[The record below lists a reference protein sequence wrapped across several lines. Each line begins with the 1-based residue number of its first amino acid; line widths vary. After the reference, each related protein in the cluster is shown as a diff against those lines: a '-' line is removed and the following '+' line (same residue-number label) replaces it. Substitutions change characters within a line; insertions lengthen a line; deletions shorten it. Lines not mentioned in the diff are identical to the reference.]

1 MNRILRK
8 IGMVSLG
15 CPKNTVDSELVLG
28 TLASKGYNI
37 TADAG
42 GVEVIVVNT
51 CGFIDK
57 AKEESIDAILEMA
70 EYKRKGNCQ
79 KLVVMG
85 CLSQRYKDELLK
97 EIPEIDY
104 LVGAGDFKSVEEIM
118 ESKFQ
123 PSAFSLQPSASFV
136 R

>member
-1 MNRILRK
+1 MVKDLKK

-15 CPKNTVDSELVLG
+15 CPKNTVDSEIVLG
-28 TLASKGYNI
+28 SLTDKGYSVTSNEGD
-37 TADAG
+37 AD
-42 GVEVIVVNT
+42 VIIVNT